1 LVTKSLNDFF
11 EGLILKDVSGED
23 MVLREIQ
30 SENSFKG
37 KLATTKL
44 KEMRTV
50 TQKLMEGRKP
60 SKLYIPIVT
69 LEEFMKYREDG
80 TVVIDDPND
89 VDKNAA
95 LAEATNAGQGSPKR
109 KRAVNDGGDAEGKR
123 LKQ

>member
-23 MVLREIQ
+23 MVLRETS

-50 TQKLMEGRKP
+50 T
-60 SKLYIPIVT
+60 
-69 LEEFMKYREDG
+69 
-80 TVVIDDPND
+80 
-89 VDKNAA
+89 
-95 LAEATNAGQGSPKR
+95 
-109 KRAVNDGGDAEGKR
+109 
-123 LKQ
+123 